1 MNPRSSRT
9 STTGPCGT
17 STATATALALPVIE
31 RIQSASSDRPCRY
44 VGTLVPLRCRP
55 EHRAGRPDA
64 SLTPSRHQQTRRLSP
79 QPSYPPQYYARAA
92 MTAADPCTGAR
103 WRDFLLGIRRG
114 QPVGAHVP
122 SWCSRHGVDGW
133 SLPTG
138 GPAWL
143 TYDFCLPDAADGTG
157 WTPPTASV
165 CQGDAHARQHPLH
178 APGRRASR
186 CPNRSC

>member
-1 MNPRSSRT
+1 
-9 STTGPCGT
+9 
-17 STATATALALPVIE
+17 
-31 RIQSASSDRPCRY
+31 
-44 VGTLVPLRCRP
+44 
-55 EHRAGRPDA
+55 
-64 SLTPSRHQQTRRLSP
+64 
-79 QPSYPPQYYARAA
+79 

-143 TYDFCLPDAADGTG
+143 AYDFCLPDSADGTGVDGWSLPTGGPAWLAYDFCLPDAADGTG
-157 WTPPTASV
+157 VDEDGT
-165 CQGDAHARQHPLH
+165 LH
-178 APGRRASR
+178 RLRDIR
-186 CPNRSC
+186 

>member
-1 MNPRSSRT
+1 
-9 STTGPCGT
+9 
-17 STATATALALPVIE
+17 
-31 RIQSASSDRPCRY
+31 
-44 VGTLVPLRCRP
+44 
-55 EHRAGRPDA
+55 
-64 SLTPSRHQQTRRLSP
+64 
-79 QPSYPPQYYARAA
+79 

-143 TYDFCLPDAADGTG
+143 AYDFCLPDAADGTG
-157 WTPPTASV
+157 WTPPDGIYV
-165 CQGDAHARQHPLH
+165 PKKDKPDVI
-178 APGRRASR
+178 
-186 CPNRSC
+186 